1 MTEQRQKKMGKNH
14 SMKLVF
20 KHYTSY
26 PMSRGTLRCGETTA
40 YRVHTS

>member
-20 KHYTSY
+20 KHYISY